1 MGHHPIP
8 ALLAAAVMLL
18 GSVSAGRAAEAAGVE
33 TTIPAGTSGP
43 PLRAL
48 VWAPAGPGPHPA
60 VIALHGCSGLYDQ
73 KGRVGARFR
82 DWAERLSGAGYWV
95 VMPDSFGSRGAAG
108 SQCRNADRVARAGR
122 ERIGDAMAVLDH
134 LAGRADVRREAI
146 FLLGW
151 SNGGS
156 TVLNAVGRAARAPGA
171 PDFRAA
177 IAFYPGCRVQAE
189 RGGWASRTDLLV
201 LIGEA
206 DDWTPAEPCRRLAAG
221 DPDRVTL
228 VTYPGAYH
236 DFDHPDL
243 KVHTVAGL
251 AFTGSGT
258 GSAHTGTDPAA
269 RKDAIE
275 RVAAFLAAHR
285 K

>member
-1 MGHHPIP
+1 M
-8 ALLAAAVMLL
+8 
-18 GSVSAGRAAEAAGVE
+18 
-33 TTIPAGTSGP
+33 TIPAGASGP
-43 PLRAL
+43 ALRAH
-48 VWAPAGPGPHPA
+48 VWSPAGPGPHPA
-60 VIALHGCSGLYDQ
+60 VIALHGCSGLYDR
-73 KGRVGARFR
+73 KGRVSARHA
-82 DWAERLSGAGYWV
+82 DWGERLSAAGYRV
-95 VMPDSFGSRGAAG
+95 VMPDSFGSRGASG
-108 SQCRNADRVARAGR
+108 SQCRTSDRVARAGR
-122 ERIGDAMAVLDH
+122 ERIGDAMTVLDH
-134 LAGRADVRREAI
+134 LAGRADVRRDAI

-156 TVLNAVGRAARAPGA
+156 TVLNAVGSAARAAGS

-189 RGGWASRTDLLV
+189 RGTWKSRTDLLI

-221 DPDRVTL
+221 DPGHVTL

-243 KVHTVAGL
+243 KIHSAAGL

-269 RKDAIE
+269 RRDAIE
-275 RVAAFLAAHR
+275 RAGAFLAAHR
-285 K
+285 R